1 VICPEKSFGAIR
13 LKTRNRIRLM
23 SSFSLDSPTRLP
35 YNPQARLYR
44 DNIKAGDSPQQ
55 TGGIFQEIGS

>member
-1 VICPEKSFGAIR
+1 
-13 LKTRNRIRLM
+13 M

-35 YNPQARLYR
+35 YNPHARLYR

-55 TGGIFQEIGS
+55 TGGIFQEIVS